1 MKKLWLLTMVTI
13 IGVAGMFVAKQNQ
26 LPKPMMDDD
35 EPILFI

>member
-13 IGVAGMFVAKQNQ
+13 IGVTGMFVTKQKE
-26 LPKPMMDDD
+26 LPKPEIEDE